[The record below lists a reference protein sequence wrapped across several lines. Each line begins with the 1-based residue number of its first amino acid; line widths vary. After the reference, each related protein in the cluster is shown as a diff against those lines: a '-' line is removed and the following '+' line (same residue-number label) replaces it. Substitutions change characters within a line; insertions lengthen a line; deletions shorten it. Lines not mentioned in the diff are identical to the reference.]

1 MRVDVGAMGARRTA
15 YVIQRGMGEWGDGEA
30 GKVCGASKDTAL
42 VGVVREY
49 AGMLATEVYVEEVG
63 VNIAA

>member
-1 MRVDVGAMGARRTA
+1 MLFKEAWENG
-15 YVIQRGMGEWGDGEA
+15 GM
-30 GKVCGASKDTAL
+30 GKVCGASKNTAL